1 MPDKGTHSSIGGRSE
16 PVFSPALP
24 ESEEHTIPTFDY
36 PCPCGLYVQRVSF
49 GDSPAESCEQARE
62 GTNRVLK
69 ISKICRA
76 VAAGAALAAGLTTIP
91 VAAGVAAAAP
101 LNGDDRNGTY
111 LALGDSVAFG
121 YQPSDATPAPD
132 YNHPRNFV
140 SYANY
145 VATDLGERVTN
156 ASCPG
161 ETTASMLNV
170 TAISNGCENTLGTG
184 GGYRTAYPLH
194 VQYSGSQMAYAVKYL
209 TDHSDGT
216 SLVTIDIGA
225 NDGFVCEELGECSTR
240 AGLEAALHQISV
252 NLHDILGQIRGTGFQ
267 GPLVLLNYYSTAPY
281 KDPTQ
286 AAAVALTVMLNQA
299 LDAATTGYNVI
310 IADGFGAFAKA
321 ASGTVTDD
329 PCAAGLLIKVSSTP
343 LECNIHPSRLGHQ
356 VLAASIENA
365 LAKAGDQK
373 AGEGTPGGR
382 RPRGE

>member
-1 MPDKGTHSSIGGRSE
+1 MLK
-16 PVFSPALP
+16 
-24 ESEEHTIPTFDY
+24 TFK
-36 PCPCGLYVQRVSF
+36 
-49 GDSPAESCEQARE
+49 
-62 GTNRVLK
+62 T
-69 ISKICRA
+69 CRA
-76 VAAGAALAAGLTTIP
+76 VAAGAALAAGLTAIP
-91 VAAGVAAAAP
+91 VATGVAAAAP

-121 YQPSDATPAPD
+121 YQPPNATPAPD
-132 YNHPRNFV
+132 YSHPRNFV

-145 VATDLGERVTN
+145 VARDLGERVTN

-161 ETTASMLNV
+161 ETTTSMLDV
-170 TAISNGCENTLGTG
+170 TAISNGCENTLGAA

-194 VQYSGSQMAYAVKYL
+194 VQYSGSQMAYAVRYL
-209 TDHSDGT
+209 THHSEDT

-225 NDGFVCEELGECSTR
+225 NDGFVCEELGQCSTL
-240 AGLEAALHQISV
+240 AGLQAALQQISAH
-252 NLHDILGQIRGTGFQ
+252 LHDILGQIRGTGYR

-286 AAAVALTVMLNQA
+286 ASAVALTVLLNQA

-310 IADGFGAFAKA
+310 IADGFGAFAAA

-343 LECNIHPSRLGHQ
+343 LECNIHPSQLGHQ

-365 LAKAGDQK
+365 LAKAGDQE
-373 AGEGTPGGR
+373 AGKGTPGGQR
-382 RPRGE
+382 HRGE